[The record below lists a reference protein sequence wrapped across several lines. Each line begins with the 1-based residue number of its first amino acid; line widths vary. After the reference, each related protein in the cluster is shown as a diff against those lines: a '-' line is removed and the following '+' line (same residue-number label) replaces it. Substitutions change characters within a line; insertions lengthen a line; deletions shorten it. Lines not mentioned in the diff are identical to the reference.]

1 MTVAY
6 SSTSLEALNSNN
18 IYYWMSGMVEIERN
32 KHMKMKFTTPSLG
45 MEEAVQNPVM
55 GAKN

>member
-1 MTVAY
+1 
-6 SSTSLEALNSNN
+6 
-18 IYYWMSGMVEIERN
+18 MSGMVEIERN